1 MAANDKNIMKIVD
14 DDDEYDDTPSVK
26 EDEEILSETKDEQS
40 DDENNDDDDASDIDD
55 YENTDTDTETET
67 LPELDTKNKDTSKT
81 PNDII
86 KKFMEQE
93 ETLYDDTAESIDSS
107 LSDDEDIKF
116 DDELRKNQ
124 ILNHHTDLVQSNFD
138 EISALTKVVRDENG
152 IIIDPIHKTIP
163 ILTKFERARILG
175 LRSKQLSNGAE
186 PFIKIPANI
195 IQSHIIAEMELEKN
209 VLPFIISRPLPN
221 GKKEYWKLQD
231 LEQIDY

>member
-1 MAANDKNIMKIVD
+1 MAANDNNILKIVD

-26 EDEEILSETKDEQS
+26 EDEEILSEPKDEQS
-40 DDENNDDDDASDIDD
+40 DDNSDVDSEIDN
-55 YENTDTDTETET
+55 YENSDTETET
-67 LPELDTKNKDTSKT
+67 IPEIETKKDTLKSS
-81 PNDII
+81 NDII

-93 ETLYDDTAESIDSS
+93 ETLFDDTESIDSS

-175 LRSKQLSNGAE
+175 LRSKQLSHGAE